1 MDYIVPSY
9 IFTRIT
15 GIWYFHNHTACTKF
29 NWGKE
34 KNVESKKMDR
44 RVRKTRMQLRSGLT
58 QLMREKPI
66 KDITVREL
74 AQLVD
79 INRCTFYLHYRD
91 IYDMVEQVEREVFE
105 EFEALIEA
113 HPPSEL
119 GGGTRAML
127 LDLYRFF
134 QENADLCA
142 AFLGGNGDMSF
153 FNKLIGLLKDRVFEF
168 WLEER
173 KKDPEQFDYFFSYIA
188 SGCIGIIRE
197 WFSRDM
203 RETPA
208 QMADLTEKLI
218 LCGVGSDLPNPKLS

>member
-1 MDYIVPSY
+1 
-9 IFTRIT
+9 
-15 GIWYFHNHTACTKF
+15 
-29 NWGKE
+29 
-34 KNVESKKMDR
+34 
-44 RVRKTRMQLRSGLT
+44 MQLRSGLT

-113 HPPSEL
+113 HPPSDL
-119 GGGTRAML
+119 GGGTRMML

-153 FNKLIGLLKDRVFEF
+153 FNKLIGLLKERVFEY
-168 WLEER
+168 WLQER

-188 SGCIGIIRE
+188 SGSIGIIRE
-197 WFSRDM
+197 WFNREM

-208 QMADLTEKLI
+208 QMADLTEQLI
-218 LCGVGSDLPNPKLS
+218 LCGVGTDLPNSRLS

>member
-1 MDYIVPSY
+1 
-9 IFTRIT
+9 
-15 GIWYFHNHTACTKF
+15 
-29 NWGKE
+29 
-34 KNVESKKMDR
+34 
-44 RVRKTRMQLRSGLT
+44 
-58 QLMREKPI
+58 
-66 KDITVREL
+66 
-74 AQLVD
+74 
-79 INRCTFYLHYRD
+79 
-91 IYDMVEQVEREVFE
+91 MVEQVEREVFE

-153 FNKLIGLLKDRVFEF
+153 FNKLIGLLKERVFEF

-218 LCGVGSDLPNPKLS
+218 LCGVGSDLPNTKLS

>member
-1 MDYIVPSY
+1 M
-9 IFTRIT
+9 
-15 GIWYFHNHTACTKF
+15 
-29 NWGKE
+29 
-34 KNVESKKMDR
+34 ESKKMDR
-44 RVRKTRMQLRSGLT
+44 RVRKTRMQLRAGLT

-91 IYDMVEQVEREVFE
+91 IYDMVEQVEKEVFE
-105 EFEALIEA
+105 EFETLVLA

-119 GGGTRAML
+119 HGSLMPML
-127 LDLYRFF
+127 IDLYRFF

-153 FNKLIGLLKDRVFEF
+153 FNKLIGLLRERVFEF
-168 WLEER
+168 WLQER
-173 KKDPEQFDYFFSYIA
+173 KKNPEQFDYFFSFIA
-188 SGCIGIIRE
+188 SGCIGMIRE
-197 WFSRDM
+197 WFNRDM

-208 QMADLTEKLI
+208 EMAALTEKLV
-218 LCGVGSDLPNPKLS
+218 LCGTGR

>member
-1 MDYIVPSY
+1 ML
-9 IFTRIT
+9 
-15 GIWYFHNHTACTKF
+15 ACTKF
-29 NWGKE
+29 NTGRAKY
-34 KNVESKKMDR
+34 VESKKMDR

-66 KDITVREL
+66 KDITVR

-105 EFEALIEA
+105 EFEALIQA

-119 GGGTRAML
+119 GDATKPML
-127 LDLYRFF
+127 LDLFRFF
-134 QENADLCA
+134 QDNADLCA

-153 FNKLIGLLKDRVFEF
+153 FNKLIGLLRERVFEF
-168 WLEER
+168 WLQER

-197 WFSRDM
+197 WFNREM

-208 QMADLTEKLI
+208 EMAELTEQLV
-218 LCGVGSDLPNPKLS
+218 LCGISR

>member
-1 MDYIVPSY
+1 
-9 IFTRIT
+9 
-15 GIWYFHNHTACTKF
+15 
-29 NWGKE
+29 
-34 KNVESKKMDR
+34 MDR

-119 GGGTRAML
+119 GGGTRSML

-153 FNKLIGLLKDRVFEF
+153 FNKLIGLLKERVFEF
-168 WLEER
+168 WLQER

-197 WFSRDM
+197 WFNRDM

-208 QMADLTEKLI
+208 QMADLTEQLI
-218 LCGVGSDLPNPKLS
+218 LCGVGRELTNTRLS